1 MGEVQMDV
9 VAEGGRARVV
19 AIRVSESPGL
29 GLTGVSIEQVSI
41 RRLLD
46 SAVEAMSLV
55 PRPVINEA
63 GTIRAHEPGTTQ
75 EQAMVAVRAATRR
88 RVSDERLARVL
99 DAAEAGGVVQV
110 MEQEH
115 VGERQAF
122 RLIKR
127 ANESRRSGGPS

>member
-1 MGEVQMDV
+1 MDV
-9 VAEGGRARVV
+9 VAEGGRPRVV
-19 AIRVSESPGL
+19 AVRMSESPGL

-55 PRPVINEA
+55 PRPVIDEA
-63 GTIRAHEPGTTQ
+63 GTMTAYEPGATP
-75 EQAMVAVRAATRR
+75 EQAMVAVRSTTRR
-88 RVSDERLARVL
+88 RVSDNQLARVF
-99 DAAEAGGVVQV
+99 DAAEAGGVEQV

-115 VGERQAF
+115 VGQRQAF

-127 ANESRRSGGPS
+127 AKVSRRSGGES